1 MSSGGREEEVDG
13 AILGRHK
20 LTILKKTL
28 KLEHDIKIHRKNGQV
43 RVFFFKMQIGTVNCL
58 QNI

>member
-1 MSSGGREEEVDG
+1 MSSGGGEEEVDG

-20 LTILKKTL
+20 VTILKKTL

-43 RVFFFKMQIGTVNCL
+43 RVLFFILQIGTVNYV

>member
-1 MSSGGREEEVDG
+1 MYSGGGEGEVDG

-20 LTILKKTL
+20 LKILKKTL
-28 KLEHDIKIHRKNGQV
+28 KLEHDIKIHRNNGQV
-43 RVFFFKMQIGTVNCL
+43 RVFLLQIGTVNCL